1 MRPMRRLIDVKLTY
15 KKVLQSLPVALAAIA
30 VVIYALSFLPRSA
43 ERMRRAVALVERV
56 SYYRVC
62 ADGKPVAW
70 FRELGDSL
78 RPVGLSPSAD
88 STVVTVSH
96 VTAAWVDK
104 YPFIPSCPGL
114 LLVANADSMAHKQL
128 SAAGGNVRP
137 VLENAIGA
145 MERRLSLIGR
155 KIEDIDY
162 YMRIHNVN
170 DDGYNV
176 MAAYDVSVKAER
188 DSLTKVVGALRSA
201 LGKRR
206 LTVELVEK
214 YTLLTADTAGGL
226 ARTACVWLTADKTS
240 PFMLLQTVDKRK
252 PDGASAV
259 YLHQWLTPVADA
271 GDSVVVAS
279 YPGCALYGFSPAG
292 AKAQTFKGAAAGKAR
307 HALPPLLAPDGSLVF
322 SSGGQLEG
330 VSVDGRIV
338 RPSSFGFGLKRLL
351 P

>member
-1 MRPMRRLIDVKLTY
+1 MIDVKLTY

-114 LLVANADSMAHKQL
+114 LLVANADSMAHKRL

-145 MERRLSLIGR
+145 ME
-155 KIEDIDY
+155 
-162 YMRIHNVN
+162 
-170 DDGYNV
+170 
-176 MAAYDVSVKAER
+176 
-188 DSLTKVVGALRSA
+188 
-201 LGKRR
+201 
-206 LTVELVEK
+206 
-214 YTLLTADTAGGL
+214 
-226 ARTACVWLTADKTS
+226 
-240 PFMLLQTVDKRK
+240 
-252 PDGASAV
+252 
-259 YLHQWLTPVADA
+259 
-271 GDSVVVAS
+271 
-279 YPGCALYGFSPAG
+279 
-292 AKAQTFKGAAAGKAR
+292 
-307 HALPPLLAPDGSLVF
+307 
-322 SSGGQLEG
+322 
-330 VSVDGRIV
+330 
-338 RPSSFGFGLKRLL
+338 
-351 P
+351 

>member
-1 MRPMRRLIDVKLTY
+1 M
-15 KKVLQSLPVALAAIA
+15 
-30 VVIYALSFLPRSA
+30 
-43 ERMRRAVALVERV
+43 
-56 SYYRVC
+56 
-62 ADGKPVAW
+62 
-70 FRELGDSL
+70 
-78 RPVGLSPSAD
+78 
-88 STVVTVSH
+88 
-96 VTAAWVDK
+96 
-104 YPFIPSCPGL
+104 
-114 LLVANADSMAHKQL
+114 
-128 SAAGGNVRP
+128 
-137 VLENAIGA
+137 
-145 MERRLSLIGR
+145 
-155 KIEDIDY
+155 
-162 YMRIHNVN
+162 
-170 DDGYNV
+170 
-176 MAAYDVSVKAER
+176 
-188 DSLTKVVGALRSA
+188 
-201 LGKRR
+201 GKRR

-214 YTLLTADTAGGL
+214 YTLLTADTAGGV